1 MILCDFAIFI
11 KSYFRAIWNA
21 RFKFSCKIETQRVP
35 NCLHCSNWS
44 LQDSDNTLLAKSI
57 YFQTRIRFQSE
68 IHFLAAF
75 PYVSTD
81 PSFCCYAFSEAV
93 HDSRKHPPG
102 LTASNLLPQQ
112 FKPPNPSHLHQSL
125 PTFSLRSLPSRAAL
139 KTTFLNSRPVA
150 AILKSFKFDSLTSSR
165 PQNPSL
171 RSKLC

>member
-1 MILCDFAIFI
+1 MQDLSLVAKLRHKGFPIVFIAPIEACKTATTLYSPSPSIF
-11 KSYFRAIWNA
+11 K
-21 RFKFSCKIETQRVP
+21 
-35 NCLHCSNWS
+35 HGS
-44 LQDSDNTLLAKSI
+44 L
-57 YFQTRIRFQSE
+57 FQSV